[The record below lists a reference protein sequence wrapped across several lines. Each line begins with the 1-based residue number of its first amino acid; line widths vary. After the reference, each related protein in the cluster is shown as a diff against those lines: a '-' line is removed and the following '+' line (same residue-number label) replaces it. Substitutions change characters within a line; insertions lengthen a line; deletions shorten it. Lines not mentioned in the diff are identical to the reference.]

1 MIRSALVS
9 WLAIALQ
16 LAPTITPAPAP
27 FHWHDD
33 YTEYHLLEP
42 DSHQFAIVYF
52 LNQRQAGMTYV
63 LNQTRSG
70 SEGSG
75 IAVSDPRTGLPL
87 KFDYKT
93 GKELAAEGVQ
103 GRVSETEHYIRAF
116 LPRPVPPGGEGR
128 VRIEKTYKD
137 EKSYFASGETITLA
151 RSLGIGRNAIVLPK
165 GYGLVSSNVAADI
178 ATTADGRTILSFE
191 NINGYASD
199 VNIRLAPRPTS
210 ARIAAGGASGAA
222 SSNKALYE
230 IGDDGIVK
238 YRHERVYAL
247 NDSRTIELPSS
258 QDVAAIEVTD
268 MDTGEPLGV
277 VPSTR
282 RSRAASARVKSAEG
296 EQLRTA
302 QIRVT
307 GMLRARADIRPSG
320 LAWSRTIAETR
331 ATIVL
336 PNGFEIQ
343 RVSVPV
349 TAGTLP
355 DGRMYV
361 NVVNNRNGSVLR
373 LELRAIRPAAG
384 GPYTLLAVE
393 GEPASVTFRLTRK

>member
-1 MIRSALVS
+1 MIRSALVTVI
-9 WLAIALQ
+9 AFALQ
-16 LAPTITPAPAP
+16 LAPAAPPAPAP

-103 GRVSETEHYIRAF
+103 GRVSESEHYIRAF

-137 EKSYFASGETITLA
+137 EKTYFASGEAVTFA

-178 ATTADGRTILSFE
+178 ATTADGRIMLSFE

-199 VNIRLAPRPTS
+199 VSIRLARRPNA
-210 ARIAAGGASGAA
+210 ARIAAGGAGGAA

-247 NDSRTIELPSS
+247 NDNRTIELPSA
-258 QDVAAIEVTD
+258 QDVAAIEATD
-268 MDTGEPLGV
+268 MDTGEPLGI
-277 VPSTR
+277 VPSTQ
-282 RSRAASARVKSAEG
+282 RSRAASARVRSAEG
-296 EQLRTA
+296 EQRLRTA
-302 QIRVT
+302 QVRVT
-307 GMLRARADIRPSG
+307 GTLRERADIRRAG
-320 LAWSRTIAETR
+320 LVWSRTIGEPR
-331 ATIVL
+331 ATVVL
-336 PNGFEIQ
+336 PVGFEIQ
-343 RVSVPV
+343 QVNVPV
-349 TAGTLP
+349 TAGTLA
-355 DGRMYV
+355 DGRMYF
-361 NVVNNRNGSVLR
+361 NVVNNRSGSVLR

-384 GPYTLLAVE
+384 N
-393 GEPASVTFRLTRK
+393 